1 MKYKFKG
8 MKSPLRTTLSRT
20 TEGRRIIAAL
30 HLAGTSPELLGK
42 GFFKKIGKGLST
54 VGKFTGR
61 ITGNIAKVA
70 AGLVGIPPSAID
82 ALAKID
88 PTAHKKLI
96 KSVMNTP
103 AGTQAAA
110 IVAANQ
116 SKPGLFQNIKPAYIV
131 AGAAGLVAV
140 VFLVSRKK

>member
-1 MKYKFKG
+1 MIRIKK
-8 MKSPLRTTLSRT
+8 MRSPLRAALSRT
-20 TEGRRIIAAL
+20 AEGRKIIASL

-42 GFFKKIGKGLST
+42 GFWKKVGKGLST
-54 VGKFTGR
+54 VGKYTGR
-61 ITGNIAKVA
+61 VTGNIAKVA

-88 PTAHKKLI
+88 PTTHKKLI
-96 KSVMNTP
+96 SSVMNTP

-110 IVAANQ
+110 IVAADQN
-116 SKPGLFQNIKPAYIV
+116 KPGLFQNIKPAYIV